1 LVALK
6 TVLAGASAED
16 LARFRSEAEAVA
28 RLQHPGIVQI
38 FEVGEHDGRPFFALE
53 YVHGGSLD
61 QKLRGVPQPAYEAA
75 RLVETLARTIH
86 AAHQRGIV
94 HRDLKPAN
102 VLLAADGTPKIT
114 DFGLAKQLDSEARR
128 TQSGAI
134 LGTPSYMAPEQAEGR
149 SREISPATDV
159 YALGAILYELLTGR
173 PPFRGPTLLDTLE
186 QVRSLE
192 PVPPCH
198 LQPKVP
204 RDLETICLQAVNKDP
219 ARRYVSAAALADDLH
234 RFLTGEPIAGRRPSI
249 AAQAARWLRRPERIR
264 DAGVIMI
271 LNGVLRTGLALSA
284 LNTFAANAWAGAIDA
299 ERSVLLVWGWA
310 LCLVLFWAGWR
321 TLQNNCIPLWAGLV
335 VAVVYLVTKLP
346 VFWISQDP
354 GGQAPSA
361 ALVTVL
367 TLNSYLFGIQA
378 VACLMALWAL
388 YSVPVVPPPAPRAG
402 ESSSTN
408 GGGALASDATR

>member
-1 LVALK
+1 M
-6 TVLAGASAED
+6 VLAGEYTGAEQR
-16 LARFRSEAEAVA
+16 ARFRTEAEAFA
-28 RLQHPGIVQI
+28 RLQHPHIVQI
-38 FEVGEHDGRPFFALE
+38 YEVGEQDGRPYFSLE
-53 YVHGGSLD
+53 FIEGGSLD
-61 QKLRGVPQPAYEAA
+61 QKLQGVPQPAHEAA
-75 RLVETLARTIH
+75 RLLETLARTIH

-128 TQSGAI
+128 THSGAI

-192 PVPPCH
+192 PVPPSH

-204 RDLETICLQAVNKDP
+204 RDLETICLQALNKDP
-219 ARRYVSAAALADDLH
+219 ARRYGSAAALADDLH
-234 RFLTGEPIAGRRPSI
+234 RFLAGEPIAGRRPSI
-249 AAQAARWLRRPERIR
+249 VAQAARWLRRPERIR

-271 LNGVLRTGLALSA
+271 LNGVVRTGLAFSA
-284 LNTFAANAWAGAIDA
+284 LTTFAANASAGTIDA
-299 ERSVLLVWGWA
+299 ARCALLVWVWA

-321 TLQNNCIPLWAGLV
+321 AMQHNWVALCGGLV
-335 VAVVYLVTKLP
+335 VALVYLATKLP
-346 VFWISQDP
+346 VIWISQDP
-354 GGQAPSA
+354 GGQGLPA

-367 TLNSYLFGIQA
+367 TLNSYLFGVQT

-402 ESSSTN
+402 EPGGIN
-408 GGGALASDATR
+408 GGGPLGADPTR